1 MGYSSQLFDAAC
13 GARWPIE
20 APLLS
25 SRLARLG
32 AHPHAPQVA
41 RGSSNHDR
49 EAGARCTAGCRRAFY
64 STTRCI
70 VVSVRVYRQ
79 PRQRLRPFTVCP
91 RAPGAEQERGIGAAL
106 GFAGQSS
113 GRRSSASR
121 ESRRPRSPAWHRFD
135 RLTSYA
141 SHARP
146 CTVPRPPDALGVRR
160 RLDPHNAQRRG
171 ARRPSAARPA
181 RVSGVTAKCVRG

>member
-1 MGYSSQLFDAAC
+1 MAYRSTPIVVTSGTPGRTPTRAA
-13 GARWPIE
+13 GRPRFVK
-20 APLLS
+20 
-25 SRLARLG
+25 SR
-32 AHPHAPQVA
+32 P
-41 RGSSNHDR
+41 
-49 EAGARCTAGCRRAFY
+49 GARCTAGCRRAFY

-106 GFAGQSS
+106 GFAGH
-113 GRRSSASR
+113 RRSD
-121 ESRRPRSPAWHRFD
+121 RRPRVASRVARVRAWHRFD
-135 RLTSYA
+135 RLVHLATVYSPA
-141 SHARP
+141 TPPGRTRSQTPTRP
-146 CTVPRPPDALGVRR
+146 
-160 RLDPHNAQRRG
+160 AQRRG

>member
-1 MGYSSQLFDAAC
+1 MAYRSTPIVVTSGTPGRTPTRAA
-13 GARWPIE
+13 GRPRFVK
-20 APLLS
+20 
-25 SRLARLG
+25 SR
-32 AHPHAPQVA
+32 P
-41 RGSSNHDR
+41 
-49 EAGARCTAGCRRAFY
+49 GARCTAGCRRAFY

-106 GFAGQSS
+106 GFAGHR
-113 GRRSSASR
+113 RRSSASR
-121 ESRRPRSPAWHRFD
+121 ESRRPRSRVAPVRPTCTSRD
-135 RLTSYA
+135 RVQSRDPRTHSA
-141 SHARP
+141 SQTPTRP
-146 CTVPRPPDALGVRR
+146 
-160 RLDPHNAQRRG
+160 AQRRG

>member
-1 MGYSSQLFDAAC
+1 MAYRSTPIVVTSGTPGRTPTRAA
-13 GARWPIE
+13 GRPRFVK
-20 APLLS
+20 
-25 SRLARLG
+25 SR
-32 AHPHAPQVA
+32 P
-41 RGSSNHDR
+41 
-49 EAGARCTAGCRRAFY
+49 GARCTAGCRRAFY

-106 GFAGQSS
+106 GFAGHR
-113 GRRSSASR
+113 RRSSASR
-121 ESRRPRSPAWHRFD
+121 ESRRPRSRVAHRFD
-135 RLTSYA
+135 RLVHLATVYSPA
-141 SHARP
+141 TPGRTRSQTPTRP
-146 CTVPRPPDALGVRR
+146 
-160 RLDPHNAQRRG
+160 AQRRG